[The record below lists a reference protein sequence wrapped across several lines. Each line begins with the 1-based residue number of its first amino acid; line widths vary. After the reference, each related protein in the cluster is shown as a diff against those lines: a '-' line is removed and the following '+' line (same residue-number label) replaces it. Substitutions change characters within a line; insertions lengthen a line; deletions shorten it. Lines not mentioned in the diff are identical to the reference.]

1 MAIKLAEEA
10 RVKELANNIN
20 KITRKKLDFRAKET
34 LKRDR
39 SFKGLVYPFLLGSD
53 HNDWLNATRRDKRRP
68 ISPK

>member
-1 MAIKLAEEA
+1 LAIKLAEEA

-39 SFKGLVYPFLLGSD
+39 SFKGLV
-53 HNDWLNATRRDKRRP
+53 
-68 ISPK
+68 